1 MSAVQSQDNMLI
13 TSSRL
18 RTIQT
23 VLWTPLTVSTSVRD
37 ATRSIIGKKL
47 GSAQIHPHTHQTTS
61 VPPRQSPARPLPDA
75 RTASP
80 AAIHRSN

>member
-47 GSAQIHPHTHQTTS
+47 GLKVVSEKLTDRGRVYRIG
-61 VPPRQSPARPLPDA
+61 
-75 RTASP
+75 
-80 AAIHRSN
+80 